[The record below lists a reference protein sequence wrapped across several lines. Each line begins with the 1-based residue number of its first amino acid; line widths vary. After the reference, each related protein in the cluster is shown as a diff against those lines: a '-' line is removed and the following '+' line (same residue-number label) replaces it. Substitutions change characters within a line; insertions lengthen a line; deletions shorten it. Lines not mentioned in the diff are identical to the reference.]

1 MGWSKLTIFMS
12 FKKSATAALVA
23 VATLLPLQASE
34 RLNLALESVTKAEE
48 DKEETTELVEEPPK
62 VEKPEP
68 EIAISPT
75 YKGRGFSYNE
85 SVVLRYFQERGITD
99 RAALAVLLGNIRQES
114 MFISNICEG
123 GARVN
128 YNSCRWGG
136 YGLIQWTT
144 SDRYYGLGRFA
155 KQTGGNPSSIHTQ
168 LGYLVTERQWKSIEW
183 KMRTPGLGISSYM
196 QAAYRWL
203 GWGIHGART
212 SYAYNYYDRLYL
224 D

>member
-1 MGWSKLTIFMS
+1 MS

-48 DKEETTELVEEPPK
+48 DREETVVEVAESPEVENSEPDN
-62 VEKPEP
+62 
-68 EIAISPT
+68 SPT
-75 YKGRGFSYNE
+75 YRGRGFSYNE

-128 YNSCRWGG
+128 YHSCRWGG
-136 YGLIQWTT
+136 YGIIQWTT

-168 LGYLVTERQWKSIEW
+168 LGYLFTERQWKSIEW
-183 KMRTPGLGISSYM
+183 KMRTPGLGISTYM

>member
-1 MGWSKLTIFMS
+1 MS

-48 DKEETTELVEEPPK
+48 DREETVVEVAESPE
-62 VEKPEP
+62 VENPEP
-68 EIAISPT
+68 DNSPT

-128 YNSCRWGG
+128 YHSCRWGG
-136 YGLIQWTT
+136 YGIIQWTT

-168 LGYLVTERQWKSIEW
+168 LGYLFTERQWKSIEW
-183 KMRTPGLGISSYM
+183 KMRTPGLGISTYM